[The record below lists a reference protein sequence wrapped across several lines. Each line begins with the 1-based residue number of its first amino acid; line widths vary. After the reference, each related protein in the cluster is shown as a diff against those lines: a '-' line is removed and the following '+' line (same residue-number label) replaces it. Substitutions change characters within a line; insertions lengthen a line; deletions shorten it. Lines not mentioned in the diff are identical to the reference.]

1 MYKKILIILV
11 FEKVLF
17 GIVEVYLYDVA
28 VAVLFIT
35 KKKNY

>member
-17 GIVEVYLYDVA
+17 GIVEVYLYNVG
-28 VAVLFIT
+28 VAVLIIT